1 MPFSR
6 SHSTAL
12 SISPSEAVSAFLQ
25 SIMPT
30 PVISRRFFTSAAV
43 KAILNSSK
51 QFWYI
56 ARRCAAGARLLS
68 VGSAASSAAASAVC
82 SPCLP
87 SSTALAMMEEIS
99 LMARMASSLPGIT

>member
-56 ARRCAAGARLLS
+56 RANAGADYS
-68 VGSAASSAAASAVC
+68 ASAAASSEAASAVC